1 MSRSPKAISPELTG
15 GAGFNYEAFVVAYY
29 LSSLLRCER
38 AQGQEGIVTS
48 VAVQQKKQGHP
59 MDDIVVEFDD
69 ASKRR
74 VLGLQAKK
82 SLAVGNNKTF
92 REIIDAALETQALT
106 TFTKDVDKCGFVT
119 EHISVK
125 NLRNL
130 NHLIEW
136 SKANPDSGKFKVAID
151 TAGGEQKNLRDK
163 LHSIIK
169 PADIDA
175 EADFYRHFVA
185 LNITEDFMKSE
196 LVNRLQELVISNEDG
211 QDLLL
216 FARLYQ
222 IARKG
227 ATTAKTWTRG
237 TLLKELR
244 GVVNLKA
251 IPCFE
256 ADIKLFNQYSASA
269 LKAVSDEVG
278 GFHVKRDK
286 WQNEIAEQLDKHRV
300 VSISGLPGCGKSAVL
315 KRFAEKA
322 AVNKPII
329 FLRGDR
335 IDEKH
340 WNGFA
345 IKLGL
350 ENVDAVP
357 FLQEIGFVGTPIL
370 FIDGIDRIRPDQR
383 NVIIDLINFI
393 HNDSSLSDWKVLV
406 TSRDQGLEAFRT
418 WFPGNIYA
426 KTGIGNVTVESFSD
440 DEAKILVEEKPQ
452 LRSLLFG
459 DKAVKEIARRPFFT
473 SILAH
478 SIPKGIKPKTEID
491 LIAAWWEQAGH
502 DVISDPIPRRRAIID
517 LAEKG
522 VRNLGRSI
530 PARDL
535 EEMTIS
541 QITTLKADQIIR
553 EEQGGA
559 FYSFAHDIFF
569 EWAFFQLLIEFQD
582 DWIDVLRKAGEP
594 PLLGRVVRLK
604 AQAAMAEKGR
614 WSDGYQALAENK
626 DLRKQWQREWL
637 TAPPFTHEFQNIIEE
652 FNALVDA
659 DDFALFE
666 KMLVWF
672 QALYTVPNRKLAT
685 LQGNEDLIKNIDNQS
700 LAYQHAWPSDLNAWM
715 QLIDWIIGRFIPVR
729 LIPQTLSIFNIWQNV
744 FLLLPN
750 PRSKAI
756 LECVNKW
763 LMLSEVGELHDSD
776 ESGAR
781 RSGYRVDSEFNK
793 SLRSCLLISA
803 KSYPDFAK
811 DLFKRYIADKEC
823 LGGIYEELI
832 VFSVIMAE
840 VDPAL
845 LADLA
850 EAHLLEELPLEE
862 LERQKEHPNGGYMH
876 PRHHLRVTSISE
888 YHYNIY
894 NHLLD
899 REPFKSLFKNSP
911 NIALKLVRNLTN
923 HATESWKQ
931 IQHINKQE
939 MGTPIPI
946 QIEFPWGTQ
955 KFWGDAQVYS
965 WGYGHFISGALD
977 VAFQSLKD
985 WAFEEIDG
993 GRTASDVIEEIVKD
1007 NNCYA
1012 ILGIAVQLIL
1022 ETQETTE
1029 TTLAIVTCQRL
1040 WGHDVS
1046 RSAQEFRENVDG
1058 RKGHRQH
1065 IISLATFFALS
1076 DDEGIREAFKS
1087 ALARFPDNLP
1097 FEREEQT
1104 SNIQFVA
1111 DLKERA
1117 EHWSGLGDAKNYK
1130 QKPYGERQIM
1140 IFYDAPKALTDKGQ
1154 KRLEESNAFFEKI
1167 GVVNSADNL
1176 LKVGELTDDFCLDS
1190 KVSYAKS
1197 IDDKS
1202 LYTGHSQYDY
1212 SSPESAMT
1220 SIAACVIRFGG
1231 SKSDDYEWAW
1241 GIMAR
1246 VEAMNFSDDSLN
1258 HHSLASFHPVKYL
1271 IIALQHDRGLAKPR
1285 ADSAERLL
1293 KLTIHPNDNLKE
1305 LAFDALFADKDD
1317 HLRWVACQL
1326 AVNLCIR
1333 HRGRPIDG
1341 GWDRSEDQQAIQA
1354 SLASALNAFKGQ
1366 KKTTI
1371 KSLWKMCVRALNA
1384 PKEQKDTTMPK
1395 LPPAWINANA
1405 KKKRWWC
1412 PWQRPS
1418 DAIVGKDWVVP
1429 KTFFHSELAAKI
1441 FAKMPIETWMESRV
1455 YRPLL
1460 EAFLLD
1466 IVKWTADAIVLPSE
1480 KYDIYH
1486 RGTFGSFEWFMCLGN
1501 LLARIVPFASLDFMR
1516 SKLLKPFFV
1525 DEKDALSVLS
1535 SFAEMLVCRHVYDA
1549 HEIPQNAI
1557 PLLDDCVEGVIN
1569 FQSGWMHDFRM
1580 ERLISALLFVRI
1592 KENAPDAVRYANGD
1606 WSEINTI
1613 MPVVDKMVKHIGW
1626 SPRVMSNFLELCER
1640 AGKSYP
1646 VSTFAQQ
1653 INVALSATNNT
1664 YAKWNELLLLPR
1676 IAAIVQRQADWNYPL
1691 RYEDAHALLKI
1702 LDALIDL
1709 GDRRSAAL
1717 EQTEAFRSIQERP
1730 SLG

>member
-1 MSRSPKAISPELTG
+1 MSRSPKAISTELTS
-15 GAGFNYEAFVVAYY
+15 GAGFNYEAFVAAYY
-29 LSSLLRCER
+29 LSSLLRCEG
-38 AQGQEGIVTS
+38 AEGQSGIVTS
-48 VAVQQKKQGHP
+48 VAVQQKNQGHP
-59 MDDIVVEFDD
+59 MDDLVVEFDD
-69 ASKRR
+69 ADKKRI
-74 VLGLQAKK
+74 LDLQIKK
-82 SLAVGNNKTF
+82 SLTIGNNKTF
-92 REIIDAALETQALT
+92 RDIVTSALETQDLT
-106 TFTKDVDKCGFVT
+106 TFTKDVDKCGFVA
-119 EHISVK
+119 EHIK

-130 NHLIEW
+130 RRLIDW
-136 SKANPDSGKFKVAID
+136 SKANPDSGKLKVSID
-151 TAGGEQKNLRDK
+151 TASEEQKTLRDK
-163 LHSIIK
+163 LHSIIN
-169 PADIDA
+169 PTDIDA
-175 EADFYRHFVA
+175 EVNFYRHFVA

-244 GVVNLKA
+244 GVVKLKA
-251 IPCFE
+251 IPYFE

-278 GFHVKRDK
+278 GFHVERDK
-286 WQNEIAEQLDKHRV
+286 WQNEIKEQLDKHRV

-350 ENVDAVP
+350 KNVDAVSL
-357 FLQEIGFVGTPIL
+357 LQEIGSAGVPIL

-393 HNDSSLSDWKVLV
+393 HNDSNLSNWKVLV
-406 TSRDQGLEAFRT
+406 TSRDQGLETFRT

-522 VRNLGRSI
+522 VHNLGRSI

-535 EEMTIS
+535 KEMTIS
-541 QITTLKADQIIR
+541 QIATLKADQIIR

-582 DWIDVLRKAGEP
+582 DWIGALRKAGEP

-614 WSDGYQALAENK
+614 WSDGYQVLAENK
-626 DLRKQWQREWL
+626 NLRKQWQREWL
-637 TAPPFTHEFQNIIEE
+637 TAPLFTHEFQNFIEE

-659 DDFALFE
+659 DNFALCE

-672 QALYTVPNRKLAT
+672 QAQYTTPHKNLGTIQDDKYFA
-685 LQGNEDLIKNIDNQS
+685 NNIDKQ
-700 LAYQHAWPSDLNAWM
+700 LFAYQHAWPSDFNAWA
-715 QLIDWIIGRFIPVR
+715 QLIDWIISRVDIIPDR
-729 LIPQTLSIFNIWQNV
+729 LIPQRLDIFNIWQNV
-744 FLLLPN
+744 FLLLPI

-763 LMLSEVGELHDSD
+763 LMLSEKGELHDSN

-781 RSGYRVDSEFNK
+781 RSGYLVDSEFSK

-811 DLFKRYIADKEC
+811 DLFKRYLTNKEC
-823 LGGIYEELI
+823 LGRIYEEFIL
-832 VFSVIMAE
+832 FSVIMAA

-845 LADLA
+845 LADLTEA
-850 EAHLLEELPLEE
+850 ELLEELPLEE
-862 LERQKEHPNGGYMH
+862 LARQKEHPYGGHMPYGHYLRDVSING
-876 PRHHLRVTSISE
+876 RHYSSFNQFLG
-888 YHYNIY
+888 
-894 NHLLD
+894 D
-899 REPFKSLFKNSP
+899 EPFKSLFQNSP
-911 NIALKLVRNLTN
+911 DVALRLVRNLAN

-946 QIEFPWGTQ
+946 QIKFPWGTQ
-955 KFWGDAQVYS
+955 KFWGDQSVYR
-965 WGYGHFISGALD
+965 WGHGYFISGPLE
-977 VAFQSLKD
+977 VAFCALKD
-985 WAFEEIDG
+985 WAFKEINS
-993 GRTASDVIEEIVKD
+993 GRTASEVIEEIVKG

-1040 WGHDVS
+1040 WRHDVS
-1046 RSAQEFRENVDG
+1046 RSVLESSKNVDG
-1058 RKGHRQH
+1058 RKGHKQH

-1076 DDEGIREAFKS
+1076 ADEGIREAFKS
-1087 ALARFPDNLP
+1087 ALARFTDNLP
-1097 FEREEQT
+1097 FEREEQK
-1104 SNIQFVA
+1104 SNNQAIA
-1111 DLKERA
+1111 DLKETA
-1117 EHWSGLGDAKNYK
+1117 EQWSEIGDAKNYK
-1130 QKPYGERQIM
+1130 QAAYGENHIVT
-1140 IFYDAPKALTDKGQ
+1140 FYDAPKPLTDNAQ
-1154 KRLEESNAFFEKI
+1154 KKLEANNAHMKRVGNIFLADESLKI
-1167 GVVNSADNL
+1167 SDIADN
-1176 LKVGELTDDFCLDS
+1176 FCLDDA
-1190 KVSYAKS
+1190 VSYAKS
-1197 IDDKS
+1197 IDDKGSYIGHDQDS
-1202 LYTGHSQYDY
+1202 LSNPKSVV
-1212 SSPESAMT
+1212 SST
-1220 SIAACVIRFGG
+1220 AACVIRFGNPE
-1231 SKSDDYEWAW
+1231 SDDYEWAW
-1241 GIMAR
+1241 RIMAEAEA
-1246 VEAMNFSDDSLN
+1246 EAMNFSDDSLSHN
-1258 HHSLASFHPVKYL
+1258 SMVSFHPVKYL
-1271 IIALQHDRGLAKPR
+1271 IIALRYDRSLAR
-1285 ADSAERLL
+1285 SRIDSAERLI
-1293 KLTIHPNDNLKE
+1293 KLTVHPNDNLKE
-1305 LAFDALFADKDD
+1305 LAFDALFADKDN

-1326 AVNLCIR
+1326 AVNLCIK

-1341 GWDRSEDQQAIQA
+1341 RWDDSENQKAIRD
-1354 SLASALNAFKGQ
+1354 SLVSALNAFK
-1366 KKTTI
+1366 
-1371 KSLWKMCVRALNA
+1371 
-1384 PKEQKDTTMPK
+1384 EQKITAMPNI
-1395 LPPAWINANA
+1395 PSAWIKKNAER
-1405 KKKRWWC
+1405 KKGWHL
-1412 PWQRPS
+1412 WQHPS
-1418 DAIVGKDWVVP
+1418 DAMDDQEWAVP
-1429 KTFFHSELAAKI
+1429 NLFMDHQLAAKI
-1441 FAKMPIETWMESRV
+1441 FTKMPIEVWMKSEAHKPQFEEFLSELVRWTVDIIIPPAGKGASQHYDIRISYEWNWALGCLLSRV
-1455 YRPLL
+1455 
-1460 EAFLLD
+1460 
-1466 IVKWTADAIVLPSE
+1466 
-1480 KYDIYH
+1480 
-1486 RGTFGSFEWFMCLGN
+1486 
-1501 LLARIVPFASLDFMR
+1501 VPFIPLDSIR
-1516 SKLLKPFFV
+1516 SKLLEPFFV
-1525 DEKDALSVLS
+1525 DNKDALLVLS
-1535 SFAEMLVCRHVYDA
+1535 AFAQMVVCRHVYDA
-1549 HEIPQNAI
+1549 KEILPNAMT
-1557 PLLDDCVEGVIN
+1557 LLDDCVKRVVDKETFWSINWQTGEFFYSEMEG
-1569 FQSGWMHDFRM
+1569 
-1580 ERLISALLFVRI
+1580 LISALLFVHLR
-1592 KENAPDAVRYANGD
+1592 ENAPDAVRYANGD
-1606 WSEINTI
+1606 WSEIDAI
-1613 MPVVDKMVKHIGW
+1613 MPIIDKMVRHIGW
-1626 SPRVMSNFLELCER
+1626 SPHVMNNFLDLCER

-1653 INVALSATNNT
+1653 VNAALSATNNT
-1664 YAKWNELLLLPR
+1664 YAKWNELLLPPR
-1676 IAAIVQRQADWNYPL
+1676 IAAIVQRQADWNYRL

-1730 SLG
+1730 SLS